1 SPGAVRNLPT
11 LNDSVLG
18 GLAPGIVIQNNTID
32 QAEYAGIKID
42 GEIAPLA
49 IIPPDGDSITDG
61 STFVIDAAGTRVIFE
76 FEDIGQGIIPTNY
89 PEPYG
94 SATDGGD
101 GVRDGHVPVY
111 IRHTDS
117 NPASPYVG
125 RTTAYT
131 PVEVANSIRES
142 IQGSILMS
150 NSLAELVEV
159 EIGPWLGSTGTGFDE
174 TFTTP
179 AVYVKGASGIYRDPD
194 DAFSSNAFFGVG
206 IAIAQA
212 PLAEAP
218 QPFARIVNNTIYGD
232 DGTESSFPQNATTEP
247 SDFLSQAIDTKLG
260 SSHRGPYLAD
270 ATSGNGQSRLDSAID
285 VDFYRVYLEVGDRL
299 VVDIDTID
307 ADPNDTA
314 VIEGPDTVLRIFD
327 SSGVAVGFQD
337 QSGNFVTINDTDTS
351 PNHLDPRESAAV
363 ERRALNPNIQD
374 PNLLNVSGSILGV
387 DPVNDRDPFADFRAS
402 KTGTYYVGVSSAGN
416 DQYDPASL
424 SGRVPGTGGSGVYD
438 IGIEVYAPRSF
449 VISADSNNNGST
461 SNNPGPA
468 AETDR
473 DGIRGS
479 DLIGT
484 TFTVTLV
491 GDLPDLDQ
499 GDDYSV
505 NGQQFEPNEVIY
517 VFVQGTQGG
526 RVVSPVAGSNEP
538 AGFVEID
545 VDADYRLP
553 DIMQAI
559 EGRMNA
565 NYVGNNQPTLPNDV
579 INRGPIPRVIGAAAG
594 GINSSSAFIA
604 DLDPRT
610 FNSSEGIVD
619 NDFFYGRDFNT
630 DGFGHRMTLGS
641 TEQYVLIERV
651 AEFTLSPE
659 AIAAGL
665 RLDPQPGRDTD
676 QLINETGVMV
686 AGGASPTLLNNVFLN
701 LHESVVMEETRLYGF
716 GQAARGSDQ
725 HPKPM
730 EVIVVSSVFQH
741 DETIATEFNQNMV
754 FSRFR
759 DAGLTTSAGE

>member
-76 FEDIGQGIIPTNY
+76 FEDISQGIIPTNY

-117 NPASPYVG
+117 NPASVYRGRVTPY
-125 RTTAYT
+125 TAT
-131 PVEVANSIRES
+131 EVANSIRES

-232 DGTESSFPQNATTEP
+232 DGTESNFPQNATTEP

-307 ADPNDTA
+307 ADPNDAA
-314 VIEGPDTVLRIFD
+314 VVEGPDTVLRIFD

-337 QSGNFVTINDTDTS
+337 RSGNFVTINDADTA
-351 PNHLDPRESAAV
+351 PQYLDPRSGDGDAATDANRV
-363 ERRALNPNIQD
+363 SDAV
-374 PNLLNVSGSILGV
+374 NV
-387 DPVNDRDPFADFRAS
+387 RDPFADFTAQ
-402 KTGTYYVGVSSAGN
+402 KTGTYFVGVSSAGN

-473 DGIRGS
+473 AGIRGS
-479 DLIGT
+479 DIIGT
-484 TFTVTLV
+484 TFTVTQIQDLTGFAQGDTDANGIKTNEIVFQFVAGTGGGTVQTPSGLVTIQV
-491 GDLPDLDQ
+491 GD
-499 GDDYSV
+499 
-505 NGQQFEPNEVIY
+505 
-517 VFVQGTQGG
+517 
-526 RVVSPVAGSNEP
+526 
-538 AGFVEID
+538 
-545 VDADYRLP
+545 DYRLP
-553 DIMQAI
+553 DIMSTI
-559 EGRMNA
+559 ELALGGA
-565 NYVGNNQPTLPNDV
+565 TFQGSPLVPNDSE
-579 INRGPIPRVIGAAAG
+579 NRGPIPASKAAAAG
-594 GINSSSAFIA
+594 GIDASSAIIA
-604 DLDPRT
+604 DLGPRT
-610 FNSSEGIVD
+610 FRTSDGIVD
-619 NDFFYGRDFNT
+619 NELFYAQDFNT
-630 DGFGHRMTLGS
+630 DGFGHRMILGS
-641 TEQYVLIERV
+641 TEQYVFIENV
-651 AEFTLSPE
+651 ANITLSPE

-665 RLDPQPGRDTD
+665 NLDPVSGRDID

-716 GQAARGSDQ
+716 GQASRGSDQ